1 MALPIWANYMRS
13 CYTLEALGIS
23 IEDFVAPEDLT
34 IEVEC
39 EPIIEEGDE
48 IPDDTSTIT
57 PDIDF

>member
-13 CYTLEALGIS
+13 CYTLDELGIS
-23 IEDFVAPEDLT
+23 IEDFVAPENLT

-39 EPIIEEGDE
+39 EPIFEEGDP
-48 IPDDTSTIT
+48 IPVDMTPIT